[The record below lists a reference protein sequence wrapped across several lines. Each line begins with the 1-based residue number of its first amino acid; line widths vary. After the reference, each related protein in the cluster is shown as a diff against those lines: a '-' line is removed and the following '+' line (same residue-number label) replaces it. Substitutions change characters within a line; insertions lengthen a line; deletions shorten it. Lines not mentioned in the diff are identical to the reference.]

1 MKSRRRLALAIAAL
15 FLSGAAFAQVG
26 FNQDE
31 RMMIQKLKASNGKL
45 KEGEALFAKGNFDKA
60 EKKFREC
67 LHIFPKNANANY
79 FMAQI
84 LLKKNEP
91 EKALQSIET
100 AETCFSELGKLY
112 SFTHHEML
120 DKLREQKQQLEETI
134 RRQEEGLSALMSRPP
149 SDETQLR
156 ISSSQGAIQQNRN
169 LISQIDS
176 QLNKPI
182 PMVMETPSGY
192 FYIHG
197 NILFRLKDYQGAA
210 NQYLETIKRDPSHE
224 FAYNNL
230 ASIYFQAKQYDTALG
245 FLQQAEA
252 NGVKVNPQFK
262 KDLED
267 KLGKK

>member
-134 RRQEEGLSALMSRPP
+134 RRQEEVLPGLSGTPR
-149 SDETQLR
+149 QVVK
-156 ISSSQGAIQQNRN
+156 GAIQQNRN